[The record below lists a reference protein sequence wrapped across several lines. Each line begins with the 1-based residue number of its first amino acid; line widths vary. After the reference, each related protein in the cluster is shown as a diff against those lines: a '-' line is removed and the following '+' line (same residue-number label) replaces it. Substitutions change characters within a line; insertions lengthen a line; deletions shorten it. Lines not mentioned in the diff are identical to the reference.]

1 VPGEVDILVAG
12 TSCVDYS
19 NLNNEKQE
27 MEANGES
34 GRTFRGMLAWVTKH
48 RPPIVILEN
57 VCSAPWLKIVKR
69 FEMEG
74 YSAISTR
81 VDTKHYYIPHT
92 RTRGYLMAIDI
103 ERSGAPQRWKDRIV
117 ELARPAS
124 ASLDAFLLPTDD
136 PRIQGAREKL
146 VQESKAALEKRREKI
161 DWARCEVRHA
171 RARADEELG
180 GKRPLTSWTEGG
192 GCKPTDH
199 MWTDWATVLVER
211 VWDLLDITVLRKAKR
226 GLDASYKTFV
236 VMHSR
241 VVYNIDIFPA
251 KCGIFHKMS
260 TVKPILELESL
271 LVLPLP

>member
-124 ASLDAFLLPTDD
+124 ASLDAFLL
-136 PRIQGAREKL
+136 
-146 VQESKAALEKRREKI
+146 
-161 DWARCEVRHA
+161 
-171 RARADEELG
+171 ADEELG

-251 KCGIFHKMS
+251 KCGIFHKML